1 MTSALTGGTVLTS
14 LSPPRVVRGDVVF
27 QGSTILG
34 VGQAPADANRRD
46 CSGCLIIPG
55 NVCAHMHL
63 YSALARGMPFALEPP
78 TNFVQ
83 ILQRIWWRLD
93 RALDPDLIRVST
105 LLGGMEALL
114 SGTTTLIDHHASP
127 NAIDGS
133 LDVMAD
139 ALEEL
144 GIRSVLCYEVTDRD
158 GPERTQAGL
167 EENRRFLKA
176 TAGRPLTR
184 GMVGAHASFTL
195 SEETLAGC
203 VDIGRESGAG
213 LHIHVAEDRA
223 DEVDS
228 EARFGKRV
236 VDRLADAGA
245 LSPDT
250 LLAHCVHLNGN
261 EMETVRQSGA
271 TVAHN
276 PRSNM
281 NNGVGR
287 APIRQLGGRVALGT
301 DGIGADMFAE
311 SQAGFWRLREEDLSA
326 GGDWCLKRLVE
337 GDRFIRPIFGGQAF
351 GRLEPE
357 APADLVVLDYD
368 APTPVHSDNIA
379 GHWAFGL
386 SSNHVRDV
394 MVNGELVVADRRL
407 TRVDQDQIPAL
418 AAKAAERLWA
428 RLEGIAP
435 HEFAPAG
442 AA

>member
-1 MTSALTGGTVLTS
+1 MTSALTGGAVLTS
-14 LSPPRVVRGDVVF
+14 LSPPRVVFGDVVLE
-27 QGSTILG
+27 GSSILG
-34 VGQAPADANRRD
+34 VGEAPPDANRRD

-63 YSALARGMPFALEPP
+63 YSALARGMPFDLEPP

-93 RALDPDLIRVST
+93 RALDLDLVRISA

-114 SGTTTLIDHHASP
+114 SGTTTLVDHHASP

-144 GIRSVLCYEVTDRD
+144 GMRSVLCYEVTDRD
-158 GPERTQAGL
+158 GAERAEAGL
-167 EENRRFLKA
+167 EENRRFLKGVSWR
-176 TAGRPLTR
+176 TLTR

-203 VDIGRESGAG
+203 VEVADEQDSGI
-213 LHIHVAEDRA
+213 HIHVAEDEA
-223 DEVDS
+223 DEADS
-228 EARFGKRV
+228 TARFGQRV
-236 VDRLADAGA
+236 VNRLADAGA
-245 LSPDT
+245 LSGRT
-250 LLAHCVHLNGN
+250 LLAHCVHLNGT
-261 EMETVRQSGA
+261 EIQSVRASGA
-271 TVAHN
+271 TIVHN

-311 SQAGFWRLREEDLSA
+311 SQAGLWRLREEDLSA
-326 GGDWCLKRLVE
+326 GADWCLRRMVE
-337 GDRFIRPIFGGQAF
+337 GARFIRPFFGGQAF

-357 APADLVVLDYD
+357 APADLVVLDYQS
-368 APTPVHSDNIA
+368 PTPVHSDNVA

-386 SSNHVRDV
+386 GSRYVRDV

-407 TRVDQDQIPAL
+407 TRVDQDKIPVL
-418 AAKAAERLWA
+418 AAKAAERLWT
-428 RLEGIAP
+428 RLRDIGP
-435 HEFAPAG
+435 HEFEPAG
-442 AA
+442 RA

>member
-27 QGSTILG
+27 EGSTIVG
-34 VGQAPADANRRD
+34 VGEAPAHANRRD
-46 CSGCLIIPG
+46 CSGCLIVPG

-63 YSALARGMPFALEPP
+63 YSALARGMPFAMEPP
-78 TNFVQ
+78 ANFVQ

-93 RALDPDLIRVST
+93 RALDLDLIRASA

-114 SGTTTLIDHHASP
+114 SGTTTLVDHHASP

-144 GIRSVLCYEVTDRD
+144 GLRSVLCYEVTNRD
-158 GPERTQAGL
+158 GPKRAEMGL
-167 EENRRFLKA
+167 AENRRFLKS
-176 TAGRPLTR
+176 TPGRPLTR

-195 SEETLAGC
+195 SEDSLAGC
-203 VDIGRESGAG
+203 VEIAREHRSGI
-213 LHIHVAEDRA
+213 HIHVAEDGA
-223 DEVDS
+223 DERDS

-245 LSPDT
+245 LSSET
-250 LLAHCVHLNGN
+250 LLAHCVHLDGA
-261 EMETVRQSGA
+261 EIETVRQSGA

-287 APIRQLGGRVALGT
+287 APVRQLGGRVALGT

-326 GGDWCLKRLVE
+326 GADWCLRRMVE
-337 GDRFIRPIFGGQAF
+337 GARFIRPLFAGQAF

-357 APADLVVLDYD
+357 APVDLIVLDYPS
-368 APTPVHSDNIA
+368 PTPMHSDNVA

-386 SSNHVRDV
+386 GSRYVRDV
-394 MVNGELVVADRRL
+394 MVNGELVVADGRL
-407 TRVDQDQIPAL
+407 TRVDQDKVSDL
-418 AAKAAERLWA
+418 AASAAARLWA
-428 RLEGIAP
+428 ELEEIPA
-435 HEFAPAG
+435 HEFEPAG

>member
-1 MTSALTGGTVLTS
+1 MTSALTGGTVLAS
-14 LSPPRVVRGDVVF
+14 LSPPRLVEGDVVF
-27 QGSTILG
+27 EGSHIVA
-34 VGQAPADANRRD
+34 VGEAPPDANRRD

-63 YSALARGMPFALEPP
+63 YSALARGMPFDLEPP
-78 TNFVQ
+78 RNFVQ

-93 RALDPDLIRVST
+93 RALDLDLVRVST

-114 SGTTTLIDHHASP
+114 SGTTTLVDHHASP
-127 NAIDGS
+127 DAIDGS

-139 ALEEL
+139 ALDEL

-158 GPERTQAGL
+158 GPERAESGL
-167 EENRRFLKA
+167 EENRRFLKGA
-176 TAGRPLTR
+176 SARPLTR

-203 VDIGRESGAG
+203 VDIAREQQSG

-223 DEVDS
+223 DEADA
-228 EARFGKRV
+228 EARFGMPV
-236 VDRLADAGA
+236 VDRLAAAGV
-245 LSPDT
+245 LSDGT
-250 LLAHCVHLNGN
+250 LLAHCVHLTGP
-261 EMETVRQSGA
+261 EIDLVRRSGA

-287 APIRQLGGRVALGT
+287 APIRQLGERVALGT

-311 SQAGFWRLREEDLSA
+311 SQAGFWRLREEDLSV
-326 GGDWCLKRLVE
+326 GPDWCLERLVE
-337 GDRFIRPIFGGQAF
+337 GARFIRPIFDGQAF
-351 GRLEPE
+351 GRLEPD
-357 APADLVVLDYD
+357 APADLVVLDYEV
-368 APTPVHSDNIA
+368 PTPIHAGNVA

-386 SSNHVRDV
+386 GSNHVRDV
-394 MVNGELVVADRRL
+394 LVNGELVVADRRL
-407 TRVDQDQIPAL
+407 VRMDQDEIAAL
-418 AAKAAERLWA
+418 ATAAAERLWA
-428 RLEGIAP
+428 RLEGIRP
-435 HEFAPAG
+435 HPFEPAG